1 MENTKNRRVRERGGD
16 RPTCLTDSAIS
27 GPIPS
32 PGKRVARIVVAE
44 EEKALGATKAVLGFE
59 WLPRARRRRWEAMIE
74 ILISERERERER
86 ETRKMFEG
94 ESRL

>member
-1 MENTKNRRVRERGGD
+1 M
-16 RPTCLTDSAIS
+16 
-27 GPIPS
+27 
-32 PGKRVARIVVAE
+32 ARIVVAE
-44 EEKALGATKAVLGFE
+44 EEKALAATKAVLGFE

-86 ETRKMFEG
+86 EREIRKMFEG

>member
-1 MENTKNRRVRERGGD
+1 M
-16 RPTCLTDSAIS
+16 TDSAIS

-44 EEKALGATKAVLGFE
+44 EKALAATKALLGFE

-74 ILISERERERER
+74 ILISRRERERDI
-86 ETRKMFEG
+86 RKMFEG
-94 ESRL
+94 ESRV

>member
-1 MENTKNRRVRERGGD
+1 MENTKNRRVRERRGN

-59 WLPRARRRRWEAMIE
+59 WLPRARRRSCEAMIE

-86 ETRKMFEG
+86 EIRKMFEG

>member
-1 MENTKNRRVRERGGD
+1 M
-16 RPTCLTDSAIS
+16 TDSAIS

-44 EEKALGATKAVLGFE
+44 EEKALGATKAVIGFE
-59 WLPRARRRRWEAMIE
+59 WLPRARRRSCEAMIE

-86 ETRKMFEG
+86 ERDSQNVRGRE
-94 ESRL
+94 

>member
-1 MENTKNRRVRERGGD
+1 MRERERERDG
-16 RPTCLTDSAIS
+16 PTCLTDSAIS

-44 EEKALGATKAVLGFE
+44 EQALAATKALLGFE

-74 ILISERERERER
+74 ILISRRERERDI
-86 ETRKMFEG
+86 RKMFEG